1 MHSAYAGA
9 GGGAALVVCGLLSVS
24 GSYKLYMIGVH
35 LALLLQLLFVFV
47 FALQVPPAEEVHDS
61 HQAHAHVSLCARA
74 GL

>member
-35 LALLLQLLFVFV
+35 VALLLQALFIIV
-47 FALQVPPAEEVHDS
+47 FALQGYRSYGVPEKADRFP
-61 HQAHAHVSLCARA
+61 L
-74 GL
+74 